1 MKMLM
6 LRFTKLNNVEG
17 DWWDSNLIILNG
29 PSGVHIEMPGTGNS
43 ATTMQSM
50 TGMKFVSNYQDYFG
64 EVWDK
69 DIPHIGFGQV
79 IKFRVRKLPD
89 YAVVMGDIEDGGD
102 VNPDDPDDILNAFA
116 GKEKEYFRGNNSEL
130 LLGKNKVTP

>member
-79 IKFRVRKLPD
+79 IKFRVRKLPWFPNNIASSYY
-89 YAVVMGDIEDGGD
+89 YAMFPGCFYFVV
-102 VNPDDPDDILNAFA
+102 FQQ
-116 GKEKEYFRGNNSEL
+116 FQNSCWCC
-130 LLGKNKVTP
+130 

>member
-89 YAVVMGDIEDGGD
+89 YAVV
-102 VNPDDPDDILNAFA
+102 V
-116 GKEKEYFRGNNSEL
+116 GN
-130 LLGKNKVTP
+130 

>member
-89 YAVVMGDIEDGGD
+89 YAVVVGDIEDGGELTQ
-102 VNPDDPDDILNAFA
+102 IIQMI
-116 GKEKEYFRGNNSEL
+116 SQML
-130 LLGKNKVTP
+130 LLVKKKNTSVVITQNCYWERIK

>member
-6 LRFTKLNNVEG
+6 LRFTKLNNVDG

-69 DIPHIGFGQV
+69 DIPYIGFGQV

-130 LLGKNKVTP
+130 LLGKNKVTS

>member
-1 MKMLM
+1 M
-6 LRFTKLNNVEG
+6 V
-17 DWWDSNLIILNG
+17 
-29 PSGVHIEMPGTGNS
+29 
-43 ATTMQSM
+43 
-50 TGMKFVSNYQDYFG
+50 

-89 YAVVMGDIEDGGD
+89 YAVVVGDIEDGGD
-102 VNPDDPDDILNAFA
+102 VDPDNPDIPNAFA